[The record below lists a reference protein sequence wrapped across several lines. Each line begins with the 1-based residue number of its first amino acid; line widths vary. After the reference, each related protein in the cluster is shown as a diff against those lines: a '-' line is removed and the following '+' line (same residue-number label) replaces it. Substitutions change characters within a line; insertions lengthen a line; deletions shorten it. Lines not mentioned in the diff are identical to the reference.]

1 MIITKRIVEE
11 IVSQGITL
19 EVKLIVVFFLFFGIF
34 DIDTECDQTIH
45 WKPSM
50 IVDEPQ
56 LS

>member
-1 MIITKRIVEE
+1 VIITKRIVEE